1 MKINKPKFWD
11 KKIGLISILLIPL
24 SIITQILIF
33 IKKNF
38 TNSRIFK
45 IPIIC
50 IGNIYVGGTGKTPT
64 AIFLTK
70 ELEQKGKKP
79 VILRKYYNSHSD
91 EHGLIKSKVKSLILS
106 SNRLDGVNKAL
117 SLDHDMVILDDG
129 LQDYNIKKNLS
140 IVCFNE
146 NQLIGNGLVLPAG
159 PLRES
164 LNALKNAE
172 IVLING
178 NKNKNFEEK
187 ILNINKNLDIF
198 SSSFVNLS

>member
-79 VILRKYYNSHSD
+79 VILRKYYNSHLD
-91 EHGLIKSKVKSLILS
+91 EHGLIKAK
-106 SNRLDGVNKAL
+106 
-117 SLDHDMVILDDG
+117 
-129 LQDYNIKKNLS
+129 
-140 IVCFNE
+140 
-146 NQLIGNGLVLPAG
+146 
-159 PLRES
+159 
-164 LNALKNAE
+164 
-172 IVLING
+172 
-178 NKNKNFEEK
+178 
-187 ILNINKNLDIF
+187 
-198 SSSFVNLS
+198 